1 MAKVVNLTQARK
13 ARDRAAKRAEAD
25 ANAAKFG
32 RSKAQRALEE
42 AEAEKARAALDAH
55 KRDPAHE
62 RDPE

>member
-32 RSKAQRALEE
+32 RTKAERDLEQ
-42 AEAEKARAALDAH
+42 AQADKARAALDAH
-55 KRDPAHE
+55 RRDPAE
-62 RDPE
+62 KRDAE